1 MSIYK
6 IKDLE
11 TLSGVKAHTIRIW
24 EKRYNIL
31 SPERTVSK
39 IRAYNN
45 DELTHLLN
53 LSMLNKNGYKI
64 SALSLLSCDEISQL
78 VWKLRKDITVDG
90 SQENLIAALINLDEE
105 LFRNTL
111 GKLIETI
118 GLEKTFSQHLIPFL
132 DRIGI
137 MWLVGSIHAAQE
149 HFISNLIRQ
158 KIISEI
164 DRQVIPEVT
173 TTPILL
179 YLPEH
184 EWHEISLLFYQYLLR
199 SKGLHTVYIGQ
210 SLPYSSL
217 QSCIEKLNP
226 KSILTCW
233 LTSVDHKF
241 MVSYFK
247 QLHKDAGGI
256 PIYAGGAQI
265 NLNIDLVK
273 KYITEIKNSGSLL
286 KHFEESV

>member
-1 MSIYK
+1 LSVYK

-11 TLSGVKAHTIRIW
+11 TLSGIKAHTIRIW

-31 SPERTVSK
+31 NPDRSETK

-53 LSMLNKNGYKI
+53 ISMLNKNGFKI
-64 SALSLLSCDEISQL
+64 SYLASLSFDEISRL
-78 VWKLRKDITVDG
+78 VWQTRNDSIIDS
-90 SQENLIAALINLDEE
+90 SQEKLISALINLDEE

-111 GKLIETI
+111 GQLVSEL
-118 GLEKTFSQHLIPFL
+118 GLENTFSQHLIPFL
-132 DRIGI
+132 DRIGV
-137 MWLVGSIHAAQE
+137 MWLVGTIHAAQE

-164 DRQVIPEVT
+164 DKQKIPKVT
-173 TTPILL
+173 TEPILL

-184 EWHEISLLFYQYLLR
+184 EWHEISLLFYQFLLR
-199 SKGLHTVYIGQ
+199 SKGIHTVYIGQ

-217 QSCIEKLNP
+217 LTSIEMLKP
-226 KSILTCW
+226 KYILTSW
-233 LTSVDHKF
+233 LTSVEENF
-241 MVSYFK
+241 MLAYFK

-265 NLNIDLVK
+265 NFNIDLVK
-273 KYITEIKNSGSLL
+273 KYLIEIKNSGSLL
-286 KHFEESV
+286 KHFEKSV